1 MDKEFDPYDLDGK
14 REIHPKADAKN
25 FLDVR
30 QGKVVL
36 RCGARKKRKDGLC
49 KSLAGAGTSH
59 PGYGRCK
66 YCGGSNTGPKTEEG
80 RQKSAQNARKH
91 GLYAAYLTPN
101 SQEIYEDLR
110 KRKNHGVNEEIAFL
124 KTKAVEY
131 LQYVGIQRQA
141 RGKKGLM
148 RQQFRK
154 GDVSEYEMGSIEDPY
169 IHKTMEQIR
178 RLVATNNALSVNT
191 DDDLLDEINRELREA
206 SKAVAY
212 KSWTVGPVQ
221 QRMDR
226 KE

>member
-1 MDKEFDPYDLDGK
+1 MNKEFDPYDLDGK
-14 REIHPKADAKN
+14 RKIHPKADAKN

-191 DDDLLDEINRELREA
+191 DDDILDEINRELREA
-206 SKAVAY
+206 SKAVAR
-212 KSWTVGPVQ
+212 KSWTAGPVQ
-221 QRMDR
+221 QRMER